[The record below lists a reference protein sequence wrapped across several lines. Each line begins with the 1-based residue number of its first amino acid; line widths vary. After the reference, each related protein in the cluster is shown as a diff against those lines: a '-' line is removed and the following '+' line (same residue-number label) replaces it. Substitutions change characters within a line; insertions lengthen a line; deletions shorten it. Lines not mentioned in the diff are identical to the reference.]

1 MEQVRTSTKSQE
13 EIGAAWER
21 HLRGALLKYTG
32 EVPVHGHL
40 MKRGE
45 VIREIDAFLPSK
57 GVLIELKRLANPCY
71 YTETVNQAKAQVAE
85 LSMHIDSANRGRHV
99 KKLVIIIVDADKIGP
114 GLKLDDNYR
123 IDDMVYFAEEG
134 EIPVFTVSVGAA
146 KEWETTKPPRDNRTK
161 ISCISKRGAAYE
173 ALPVDVNNIYSA

>member
-1 MEQVRTSTKSQE
+1 MEQVRTATKSQE

-21 HLRGALLKYTG
+21 HLRGALLRHTG

-45 VIREIDAFLPSK
+45 VIREIDAFLPKK
-57 GVLIELKRLANPCY
+57 GVLIELKRLANPHY

-85 LSMHIDSANRGRHV
+85 LSMHIDSANRGRRV
-99 KKLVIIIVDADKIGP
+99 KKLVIVIVDADKIGP

-123 IDDMVYFAEEG
+123 IDDMVYFAEEND
-134 EIPVFTVSVGAA
+134 IPVFTVSVGAA
-146 KEWETTKPPRDNRTK
+146 REWKTKRLPADNRTPVHK
-161 ISCISKRGAAYE
+161 ISKKGAAYQ
-173 ALPVDVNNIYSA
+173 ALPVDINNIYSA